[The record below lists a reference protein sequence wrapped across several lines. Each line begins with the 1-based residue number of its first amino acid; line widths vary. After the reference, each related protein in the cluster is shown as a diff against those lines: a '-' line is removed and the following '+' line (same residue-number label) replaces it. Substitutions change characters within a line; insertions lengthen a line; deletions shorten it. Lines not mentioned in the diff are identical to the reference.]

1 MTSADRS
8 TSPPAQG
15 SISCAGGLLLLDILV
30 HPDEPTTELRLT
42 GELDCS
48 TADDLRHHIAV
59 AIDAHDPHRL
69 LLDLSELAFID
80 SSGLSVMVRA
90 HQLMARRGRLLSL
103 CDPQPRVRRILH
115 VAGLHTRLHITNGKA
130 L

>member
-1 MTSADRS
+1 VTSADRS
-8 TSPPAQG
+8 TPPPTT
-15 SISCAGGLLLLDILV
+15 SVSCAGGLLVLTILV

-42 GELDCS
+42 GELDCA

-69 LLDLSELAFID
+69 LLDLSGLDFID

-90 HQLMARRGRLLSL
+90 HQLMARRGRRLYLH
-103 CDPQPRVRRILH
+103 DPQPRVRRILH
-115 VAGLHTRLHITNGKA
+115 IAGLHTRLHITEGNTV
-130 L
+130 